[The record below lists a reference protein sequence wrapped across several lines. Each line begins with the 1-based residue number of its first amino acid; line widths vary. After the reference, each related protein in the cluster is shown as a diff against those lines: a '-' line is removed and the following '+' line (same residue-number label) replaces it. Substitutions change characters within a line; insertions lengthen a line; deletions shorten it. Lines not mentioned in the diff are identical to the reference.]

1 MHRLPPHSEFRTRKN
16 RFAHE
21 FSVARPWFVM
31 ACLSGVVLGFVP
43 STRGEISEK
52 KVLDS
57 IQRAKRYIISQQQA
71 DGSWQS
77 VGHDIGATSL
87 ALLAL
92 INSGLTPQDP
102 PVERGLKYLRTVKEP
117 TKTYEV
123 SLMIMALAA
132 AKDDRKDS
140 TRILGL
146 VKKLTQSQIRE
157 GPGSGCWGYD
167 TDVGAGFGSHGDRSN
182 GQFAVL
188 GLREAQDA
196 GVPASHDTWRRARDH
211 WLTTQNM
218 DGSWAYAGPRGG
230 GGSGSMTVAG
240 ISSLV
245 ITEQMVRNDKEGLN
259 PDGTPNC
266 CGNLQQ
272 DDAIERACRWLGRNF
287 AVGHNPGAGEQWLLY
302 YLYGLERAGRLSGR
316 RFFGEGV
323 DKHDWYREGAEFL
336 VDRQDP
342 VTGSWRGNDEALRS
356 SAFALLFLSKGIA
369 PVLMNKLQFGPRD
382 PTGQHSNGSDWNRHP
397 HDVRNLTHLVSNLP
411 KWPKLLSWQ
420 VVDIA
425 SVSHVTDLMQ
435 APVLFISGT
444 ERPVFQPKDV
454 QVLKEYV
461 TQGGF
466 IFAQSCCRK
475 GEFDAGFR
483 DLMQQMFPPGEAQ
496 FKQLEVDHP
505 VFRSEYLLADA
516 AVELWGV
523 DVGCRT
529 PIIYSPYDHSCLW
542 ERWTPRDVPGRS
554 PQLTGMITK
563 STRVG
568 VNVLAYAT
576 GREPASKLRQIELL
590 ADNKDN
596 DQIERGFLE
605 IAKLRHTGGWDAA
618 PQALRHLLL
627 ALNQTIGL
635 AASTKPKD
643 VLLTDPTLNHYPL
656 LYIHGRS
663 DFQWSQAERTRLRD
677 HLKRGVVLFGD
688 SCCGAPL
695 FDKAFRREIA
705 EVFPDHKLQRIPP
718 DHGLF
723 LLSKHGGYDLKQV
736 QRREFEVNN
745 PGEPLRVAVR
755 QVEPYLEGIEI
766 DGRYVV
772 IYSKYD
778 ISCALE
784 RQSSVACPG
793 YLHED
798 AVRIAVNVVLYS
810 MLQ

>member
-1 MHRLPPHSEFRTRKN
+1 MTSSGGGPN
-16 RFAHE
+16 RPTL
-21 FSVARPWFVM
+21 SARRWIAIV
-31 ACLSGVVLGFVP
+31 CLCGISLGFAP
-43 STRGEISEK
+43 PARGEISEK
-52 KVLDS
+52 KVLES
-57 IQRAKRYIISQQQA
+57 IQRAKRYITSLQQA
-71 DGSWQS
+71 DGSWRS
-77 VGHDIGATSL
+77 GDHEIGVTSL
-87 ALLAL
+87 TLLAL
-92 INSGLTPQDP
+92 INAGLTPQDR
-102 PVERGLKYLRTVKEP
+102 PVELGLKYLRTVAEP

-132 AKDDRKDS
+132 AKDDRRDNAK
-140 TRILGL
+140 ILSL
-146 VKKLTQSQIRE
+146 VKKLEQSQIKD
-157 GPGSGCWGYD
+157 GPGAGCWNYE
-167 TDVGAGFGSHGDRSN
+167 TVLGAGLGPGDRSN

-196 GVPASHDTWRRARDH
+196 GVPAGIDTWQRARNH
-211 WLTTQNM
+211 WLSTQNV
-218 DGSWAYAGPRGG
+218 DGSWSYSGPRGG
-230 GGSGSMTVAG
+230 SGSGSMTVAG

-245 ITEQMVRNDKEGLN
+245 ITEPMVRNEKEGLN
-259 PDGTPNC
+259 PNGTPNC
-266 CGNLQQ
+266 CANLEP
-272 DDAIERACRWLGRNF
+272 DDAVERACRWLGKNF
-287 AVGHNPGAGEQWLLY
+287 SVGHNPGAGTWLLY

-316 RFFGEGV
+316 RFFGEGAN
-323 DKHDWYREGAEFL
+323 KHDWYREGAEFL
-336 VDRQDP
+336 VETQD
-342 VTGSWRGNDEALRS
+342 VATGGWRGEGEPLRS
-356 SAFALLFLSKGIA
+356 TAFALLFLSKGIA

-382 PTGQHSNGSDWNRHP
+382 PSGQHSNGTDWNRHP

-466 IFAQSCCRK
+466 IFAQSCCQK
-475 GEFDAGFR
+475 GGFDTGFR
-483 DLMQQMFPPGEAQ
+483 ELVQQMFPPGEAQ
-496 FKQLEVDHP
+496 FKQLEADHP

-590 ADNKDN
+590 ADDKDN

-618 PQALRHLLL
+618 PQALRHLLV
-627 ALNQTIGL
+627 ALNQTVGL

-663 DFQWSQAERTRLRD
+663 DFQWSQTERTRLRD

-688 SCCGAPL
+688 ACCGAPL
-695 FDKAFRREIA
+695 FDIAFRREIA

-736 QRREFEVNN
+736 QRREFEV
-745 PGEPLRVAVR
+745 
-755 QVEPYLEGIEI
+755 
-766 DGRYVV
+766 
-772 IYSKYD
+772 
-778 ISCALE
+778 
-784 RQSSVACPG
+784 
-793 YLHED
+793 
-798 AVRIAVNVVLYS
+798 
-810 MLQ
+810 